1 MTLYTICLHSTY
13 PLKHSYCRSFST
25 NLDFVFC
32 REVHVWE
39 TTGHH
44 GYKQG
49 PGIESLSPRVL
60 TVWHWGT
67 YHTL

>member
-1 MTLYTICLHSTY
+1 M
-13 PLKHSYCRSFST
+13 T
-25 NLDFVFC
+25 NLDFVCC

-39 TTGHH
+39 TTGHY